1 MDIKK
6 SSFDDVLIKSSHF
19 SQDGKRF
26 WRRLSKKIYDIYF

>member
-19 SQDGKRF
+19 SQDGKKNKDF
-26 WRRLSKKIYDIYF
+26 GED

>member
-19 SQDGKRF
+19 SQEG
-26 WRRLSKKIYDIYF
+26 KKILAKIK

>member
-19 SQDGKRF
+19 SQEGKKDF
-26 WRRLSKKIYDIYF
+26 GED